1 MIREWELG
9 TCYKNMERFSTEA
22 FSVVGQ
28 SDFHRN
34 LGSSPR
40 VRVDGLFNG
49 MLQDKLLG
57 FLNFG
62 LHLSTASVLQ
72 VFE

>member
-1 MIREWELG
+1 MLQKYGEIFYGGLFGR
-9 TCYKNMERFSTEA
+9 
-22 FSVVGQ
+22 GQ

-40 VRVDGLFNG
+40 VRVDSLFNG